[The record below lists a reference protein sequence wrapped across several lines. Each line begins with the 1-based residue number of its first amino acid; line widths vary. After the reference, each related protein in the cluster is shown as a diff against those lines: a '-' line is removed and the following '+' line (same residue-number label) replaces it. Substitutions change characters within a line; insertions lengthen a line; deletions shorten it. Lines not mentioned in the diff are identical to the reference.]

1 MPRNEICKIATLK
14 RSYLCTNSKWKDET
28 SWILEKNIT
37 SAKEKENLK
46 LHHGDGDDKTS
57 NTESCFDGRSPRPQW
72 QENKSSKN
80 SSAVVIF
87 ILIEKVKLENP
98 AILSPLSVG
107 KVQSWIAK
115 AEAERFPESL
125 TPLPPFPQPP
135 PPWLEQ
141 GWHGRWD
148 SNAGVGG
155 PTKLEG
161 PPPHHEIPSTGP
173 PRPTMATTLFF
184 TRRKYYLP
192 HLEDGTVD
200 FRSKYLG
207 LLGYTQPT
215 NHTASL
221 GSNWCYNDWGRV
233 FSFFRVKQA
242 KLNLAWIRLRK
253 IHTNLTKGPH
263 IKFADLV
270 FERLHVSS
278 FWQEDL
284 IKISAFE
291 KNKITS
297 QVLLSNT
304 TCRSP
309 PIRIIT
315 CTMISLT
322 RVLTITFYWWT
333 FAVYVGGD
341 WWLYHSII

>member
-1 MPRNEICKIATLK
+1 MRQVEYWKKHNF
-14 RSYLCTNSKWKDET
+14 SKGEWEVIVA
-28 SWILEKNIT
+28 SWWWRWQNFSHRILFWRQ
-37 SAKEKENLK
+37 L
-46 LHHGDGDDKTS
+46 
-57 NTESCFDGRSPRPQW
+57 SP
-72 QENKSSKN
+72 SSVTGEN
-80 SSAVVIF
+80 SSAVVKLT
-87 ILIEKVKLENP
+87 LIEKVKLENP

-125 TPLPPFPQPP
+125 TRLPPFPQPP
-135 PPWLEQ
+135 PPWLEE

-221 GSNWCYNDWGRV
+221 GSNWC
-233 FSFFRVKQA
+233 
-242 KLNLAWIRLRK
+242 
-253 IHTNLTKGPH
+253 
-263 IKFADLV
+263 
-270 FERLHVSS
+270 
-278 FWQEDL
+278 
-284 IKISAFE
+284 
-291 KNKITS
+291 
-297 QVLLSNT
+297 
-304 TCRSP
+304 
-309 PIRIIT
+309 
-315 CTMISLT
+315 
-322 RVLTITFYWWT
+322 
-333 FAVYVGGD
+333 
-341 WWLYHSII
+341 